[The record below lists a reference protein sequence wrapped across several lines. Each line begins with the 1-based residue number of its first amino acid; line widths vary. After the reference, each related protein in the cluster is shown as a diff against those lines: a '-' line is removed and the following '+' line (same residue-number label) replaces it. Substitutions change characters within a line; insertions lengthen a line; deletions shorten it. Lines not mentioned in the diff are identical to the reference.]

1 MRLAPAFLLLWGASL
16 VGAPLRYWV
25 FFADRGPD
33 LPGRLEA
40 AGEVIARGPS
50 AARREAAGV
59 LSPDQYDLE
68 PFSAYVAGVEE
79 TSGAEVRGVSRY
91 LNACSVVLDEAA
103 LTRILELP
111 FVASARPVGRSTYQ
125 PGLHL
130 SEPDPHG
137 LSLGQLAQAGV
148 TGLHERGFTGEGVV
162 IGVLDSG
169 FELDHPCFADLRV
182 AASWDFV
189 GSDGDVGYTPGDPVG
204 TGDHGTKVLS
214 IMAGN
219 APGLYVG
226 GAPEADYILARTE
239 DTGDEYPQEEDF
251 WVFGL
256 EWCEGE
262 GALLVSSS
270 LGYIDWYQPWQLD
283 GNTAVTTV
291 AADIAASRGMVVVN
305 AMGNDGPGDTT
316 LVAPADG
323 DSVFAAGSVNS
334 LGDLSEFSS
343 RGPTADGRIKPDG
356 CARGE
361 MTVFANLTTGYSS
374 GNGTSFATPIVS
386 SAFAGLSQAHPEWS
400 MMRIVEALRATS
412 SRSGSPDNGFGW
424 GIINA
429 HAALMHRSVAGR
441 VRRADTG
448 EPLAGYSVEVQGGG
462 GSASAATN
470 DMGWF
475 AVEPG
480 FLGGFTV
487 TGADG
492 QWGIPLPVSGA
503 LDEGGA
509 EVEMFVNPPGPSG
522 LEPSIYPNPSFG
534 GVYVG
539 FDVEGAPGNV
549 SFSVF
554 TLEGALVTSIKAAG
568 LAPGTYRAPVP
579 GGAFYWDGLD
589 GSGSP
594 ASSGVYMAVLE
605 VNGRVHRLAFSIIR

>member
-1 MRLAPAFLLLWGASL
+1 VRLTAPVLLLWGASL
-16 VGAPLRYWV
+16 AGAPLRYWV
-25 FFADRGPD
+25 FFADRGPG
-33 LPGRLEA
+33 LSGRLQA

-50 AARREAAGV
+50 ASRRDAAGV

-68 PFSAYVAGVEE
+68 PCAAYVAGVEE
-79 TSGAEVRGVSRY
+79 SAGIPVRGVSRY
-91 LNACSVVLDEAA
+91 LNACSVPLDEAA
-103 LTRILELP
+103 LARVLELP

-125 PGLHL
+125 PGLYL

-137 LSLGQLAQAGV
+137 LSLGQLDQAGV
-148 TGLHERGFTGEGVV
+148 TGLHERGFTGDGVV

-182 AASWDFV
+182 VASWDFV
-189 GSDGDVGYTPGDPVG
+189 GGDDDVGFTPGDPDG
-204 TGDHGTKVLS
+204 TGDHGAKVLS

-219 APGLYVG
+219 DPGVYVG
-226 GAPEADYILARTE
+226 GAPEAEYILARTE

-256 EWCEGE
+256 EWCEQQ

-270 LGYIDWYQPWQLD
+270 LGYIDWYEPWQMD

-291 AADIAASRGMVVVN
+291 AADIAASRGMIVVN
-305 AMGNDGPGDTT
+305 AVGNEGPGDTT
-316 LVAPADG
+316 LVAPSDG

-334 LGDLSEFSS
+334 LGGLSEYSS
-343 RGPTADGRIKPDG
+343 RGPAADGRIKPDG

-361 MTVFANLTTGYSS
+361 MTVFANLTAGYSS

-400 MMRIVEALRATS
+400 MMRIAEALRATS
-412 SRSGSPDNGFGW
+412 SRAGSPDNGFGW
-424 GIINA
+424 GVINA
-429 HAALMHRSVAGR
+429 QAALMHRSVTGR

-448 EPLAGYSVEVQGGG
+448 EPLAGYSVEVQGVEGA
-462 GSASAATN
+462 ASAATN
-470 DMGWF
+470 SLGWF

-487 TGADG
+487 TGASG
-492 QWGIPLPVSGA
+492 QWGIPLPVSGN
-503 LDEGGA
+503 LEESGA
-509 EVEMFVNPPGPSG
+509 EVELFVNPPGPSG
-522 LEPSIYPNPSFG
+522 LEPSIYPNPTFG

-549 SFSVF
+549 TFTVF
-554 TLEGALVTSIKAAG
+554 TLDGAPVACIEAAG

-579 GGAFYWDGLD
+579 GAALYWDGLD

-605 VNGRVHRLAFSIIR
+605 VNGLIHRLGFSIIR